1 MLNNRLICYNRNIL
15 WKIGADMKKII
26 LSTIILSTILAG
38 SVYGAKYTINTS
50 GSVKTNGKTVA
61 PVIKNPYSVYSA
73 SQYVNSVAPR
83 ASYTNVIDIVMDY
96 SGSMANC
103 IEEAKRAMSSI
114 VAQIP
119 ADTNLG
125 FRVFGH
131 DYNGTN
137 PNTNAT
143 LAKVKKIV
151 KQSNGKYKVQTK
163 ESPVGNRSGYC
174 SATQLV
180 APVTKANSAN
190 LLRGMNSAQV
200 GGATPLVYALD
211 RAVEEDLKYFQG
223 QKKIIL
229 ITDGGENCGGNPCAY
244 AQELAKAHPE
254 IHIDVVL
261 VQGRFSGLNCLA
273 NQTGGKVYNL
283 DNLSEFSNVIQE
295 SINSPVQT
303 EAPAQQ
309 YEFYN
314 EDNE

>member
-1 MLNNRLICYNRNIL
+1 
-15 WKIGADMKKII
+15 MKKIV
-26 LSTIILSTILAG
+26 LSTILLSAVLAG

-50 GSVKTNGKTVA
+50 GAVKNNSGRVVA
-61 PVIKNPYSVYSA
+61 PAIKNPYSVYSA
-73 SQYVNSVAPR
+73 SQYVSSVAPKT
-83 ASYTNVIDIVMDY
+83 ASVSAIDIVMDY

-103 IEEAKRAMSSI
+103 IEVAKRAMSSI

-131 DYNGTN
+131 DFNGSN

-151 KQSNGKYKVQTK
+151 KQKNGKYTVQTK
-163 ESPVGNRSGYC
+163 ESPVGNKTGYC
-174 SATQLV
+174 SATQSV
-180 APVTKANSAN
+180 AAVTKANSAN
-190 LLRGMNSAQV
+190 LLSGMNSVSV

-211 RAVEEDLKYFQG
+211 RAVEEDFRYFQG
-223 QKKIIL
+223 QSKKIIL

-244 AQELAKAHPE
+244 AQELAKTHPE

-273 NQTGGKVYNL
+273 SQTGGRVYNL
-283 DNLSEFSNVIQE
+283 NNLSDFSNVIQE
-295 SINSPVQT
+295 SINTPVQT
-303 EAPAQQ
+303 STPAQQ

-314 EDNE
+314 ED

>member
-1 MLNNRLICYNRNIL
+1 MR
-15 WKIGADMKKII
+15 KVF

-50 GSVKTNGKTVA
+50 GSVKSNGKVVTPAVR
-61 PVIKNPYSVYSA
+61 NPYSIYSA
-73 SQYVNSVAPR
+73 SQYVNSIAPKT
-83 ASYTNVIDIVMDY
+83 SYTNVIDIVMDY

-119 ADTNLG
+119 SETNLG

-131 DYNGTN
+131 DSNGTN
-137 PNTNAT
+137 PNNSAT
-143 LAKVKKIV
+143 LAKVKQIV
-151 KQSNGKYKVQTK
+151 KQSNGKYKVETK
-163 ESPVGNRSGYC
+163 ESPVGNKSGYC

-180 APVTKANSAN
+180 SPVAKANSAN
-190 LLRGMNSAQV
+190 LLNGMNSAQV

-211 RAVEEDLKYFQG
+211 RAVEEDLKYFTG

-229 ITDGGENCGGNPCAY
+229 ITDGGENCGGNPCAF
-244 AQELAKAHPE
+244 AQELAKTHPE

-273 NQTGGKVYNL
+273 TQTGGKVYNL

-303 EAPAQQ
+303 QTQTQQ
-309 YEFYN
+309 YEFYD
-314 EDNE
+314 ED